1 MLGSFPPELMHFM
14 PTVTHI
20 LSLRIVSS
28 ISLNFKF
35 YQRVNY
41 TSLQSTVYSLHNFI
55 KYLAGPAPRC
65 KARWS
70 IGASPSTKVDSRH
83 WASLAG
89 DKQILSCTT
98 ERLNLQMSYYLSHGI
113 ASTVLGIPF
122 CWLADKHKFWVVDKS
137 LIIQMW
143 SFHDDRWC
151 ISLEVW
157 DLYPSFFIIPPSK
170 TCEKMYTYIQR
181 LQEVKNCDGKKRW
194 QWQCKHPT
202 NSRMSRSCSLKTR
215 FLQHSN
221 SSTSRNHTCQH
232 CHRPVKRTVWGKC
245 SAWRWLS
252 LQPSQMFPAQPQI
265 EKNISDKPQH
275 TNQCDAESNAYFCN
289 LWSQNQPKKAC
300 GKLRTLE
307 DSCGQQLENS
317 DVIHLHPSPMLQGEL
332 LLFCFVASLWLFD
345 SDVAL
350 QYSQEAQRKKKLAGW
365 FWILSAIPPCQWWS
379 GVEDVLNKLKDTKQS
394 MAPQGAVC
402 STEAPASGTILAMT
416 WTRKDPSKISPR
428 PLTQPNAYHLSSY
441 EYLYSIVYVCIS
453 HSSFLAAV
461 KCTRCDF
468 KNLR

>member
-1 MLGSFPPELMHFM
+1 
-14 PTVTHI
+14 
-20 LSLRIVSS
+20 
-28 ISLNFKF
+28 
-35 YQRVNY
+35 
-41 TSLQSTVYSLHNFI
+41 
-55 KYLAGPAPRC
+55 
-65 KARWS
+65 
-70 IGASPSTKVDSRH
+70 
-83 WASLAG
+83 
-89 DKQILSCTT
+89 
-98 ERLNLQMSYYLSHGI
+98 MSYYLSHGI

-289 LWSQNQPKKAC
+289 LWSQNQPKKHAASC
-300 GKLRTLE
+300 GLWRIAAASSWKTPTSYICILVQCCKASCCCFVLLHLFDFLTVTWHCNILKKLRE
-307 DSCGQQLENS
+307 
-317 DVIHLHPSPMLQGEL
+317 
-332 LLFCFVASLWLFD
+332 
-345 SDVAL
+345 
-350 QYSQEAQRKKKLAGW
+350 K
-365 FWILSAIPPCQWWS
+365 
-379 GVEDVLNKLKDTKQS
+379 
-394 MAPQGAVC
+394 
-402 STEAPASGTILAMT
+402 
-416 WTRKDPSKISPR
+416 
-428 PLTQPNAYHLSSY
+428 
-441 EYLYSIVYVCIS
+441 
-453 HSSFLAAV
+453 
-461 KCTRCDF
+461 
-468 KNLR
+468 KNLQDDFEFCLPFHLANDEAV